1 MKKNY
6 KLLLVSFVIILSAT
20 AQQKTYP
27 TNLRWNNAKTD
38 FGCKGDG
45 ITDDTDSLRAAA
57 RTYKDIYFT
66 NIVVYLPKGKYL
78 VSDSI
83 KLLDGY
89 YDANVTFLGEDPDST
104 FIILKNNA
112 AGFQDVNNP
121 RPMIQTRS
129 GNQAFG
135 MYFQNLIIKTG
146 TGNPGAVGL
155 DYISSNYGTV
165 ENVQIISDDKNAYC
179 GLQMERAWPGPGL
192 IKNVTITGFQYG
204 MRVTQ
209 CEYSMTFENI
219 TLRNQKLCGL
229 YANCNALAIRNL
241 TSNNKIKVIQSEG
254 GRITL
259 LDSKFTGGN
268 GTAYAIYSNNGS
280 IFTRNLTTTGYISA
294 IINNG
299 VPLAGANIT
308 EYHSGPDY
316 SQFTNDGKSLGLA
329 ISETPVYTNND
340 LNTWAKANDYG
351 CLPNNPLYGTY
362 DAGPGLQAA
371 FNSGKKVI
379 YFDKMGD
386 NGSAY
391 CIYAD
396 VTIPASVEM
405 IIGFHQAKFA
415 FFNNSK
421 LVINAKGNTTLFVDG
436 MAGSNILNNSKRTIV
451 FKGNALGNYT
461 NTSKNRNGKIF
472 IEDAQPAFKPQFPVN
487 MWARHYNPENQPE
500 TDTMIFN
507 NGGKFWILGL
517 KTEGRATIANT
528 INGGSTEILGGLI
541 YPASSFSGNTN
552 TAFKINNAN
561 FSATVLTR
569 TSYVGNGWY
578 GNTVIE
584 TQGAETKTLVTQ
596 SVPAFYTFDFYRS
609 KLPLAV
615 TSKAETENAATI
627 KSNAGIKI
635 YPNPLKGNSFTLS
648 AAMLKGEKAM
658 VTITDINGHI
668 VYSANHNLQYN
679 ANIKTNLQTPGIYT
693 VTVKTAKTLYH
704 LQLIKE

>member
-1 MKKNY
+1 MKKNQILVLI
-6 KLLLVSFVIILSAT
+6 LLLMTGIAN

-45 ITDDTDSLRAAA
+45 ITDDTDSLRRAAT
-57 RTYKDIYFT
+57 TYKDIYHT
-66 NIVVYLPKGKYL
+66 NILVYLPKGKYL
-78 VSDSI
+78 ISDSI

-89 YDANVTFLGEDPDST
+89 FDGNVTFLGEDPDST

-112 AGFQDVNNP
+112 PGFQDVNNP
-121 RPMIQTRS
+121 RPMIQTRA

-165 ENVQIISDDKNAYC
+165 ENVKIISDDKNAYC

-192 IKNVTITGFQYG
+192 IKNVAITGFQYG
-204 MRVTQ
+204 IRVTQ

-219 TLRNQKLCGL
+219 TLRNQTVLGM
-229 YANCNALAIRNL
+229 YVNCNALAIKNL
-241 TSNNKIKVIQSEG
+241 TSYNKVKALQGQG

-259 LDSKFTGGN
+259 INSKFNN
-268 GTAYAIYSNNGS
+268 GTAGTYAVSNNGGS
-280 IFTRNLTTTGYISA
+280 IFARNITSTGYAGILV
-294 IINNG
+294 IDNVI
-299 VPLAGANIT
+299 VPGTSVT

-316 SQFTNDGKSLGLA
+316 SQYTNTGKSLNLT
-329 ISETPVYTNND
+329 ISETPVYANND
-340 LNTWAKANDYG
+340 LNTWGKANDYG
-351 CLPNNPLYGTY
+351 CLPTNPFYSVY

-391 CIYAD
+391 CIYND
-396 VTIPASVEM
+396 IIIPTSVEM
-405 IIGFHQAKFA
+405 IIGFHHAKFA

-421 LVINAKGNTTLFVDG
+421 LIVNAKGTIPLFIDG
-436 MAGSNILNNSKRTIV
+436 MAGTNILNNSKRTII
-451 FKGNALGNYT
+451 FKGNGLGDYT
-461 NTSKNRNGKIF
+461 NTAKNSNAKVY
-472 IEDAQPAFKPQFPVN
+472 IEDGQPAFKPKFPVN

-507 NGGKFWILGL
+507 NGGKYWILGL

-541 YPASSFSGNTN
+541 YPASSFSGTGN
-552 TAFKINNAN
+552 TAFKINNSN

-578 GNTVIE
+578 ANTVEEI
-584 TQGAETKTLVTQ
+584 QGTETKILAT
-596 SVPAFYTFDFYRS
+596 PPPNAFYTFDFYRS
-609 KLPLAV
+609 KQPLIAAK
-615 TSKAETENAATI
+615 TAYSINKLSSAATI
-627 KSNAGIKI
+627 TIL
-635 YPNPLKGNSFTLS
+635 PNPVKDKATITATEAINTITIADITGKMLIRIIGNQSLMETIDLS
-648 AAMLKGEKAM
+648 KLAAGVYFVTCYNNKGEAFAKQK
-658 VTITDINGHI
+658 I
-668 VYSANHNLQYN
+668 V
-679 ANIKTNLQTPGIYT
+679 K
-693 VTVKTAKTLYH
+693 
-704 LQLIKE
+704 